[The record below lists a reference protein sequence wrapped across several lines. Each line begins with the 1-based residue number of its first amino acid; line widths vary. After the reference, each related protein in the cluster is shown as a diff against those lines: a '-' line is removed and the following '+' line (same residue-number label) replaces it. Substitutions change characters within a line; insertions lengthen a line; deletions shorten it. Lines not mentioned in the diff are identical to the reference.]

1 MTALHEVHSFV
12 AKFLNLCNSGKSANL
27 NLKCRNGRAVINLQL
42 NLDDPPPLPHP
53 PYHQEQ
59 RPCKRPSPS
68 RLRRSA
74 RRAQTRAETV
84 SSESLPT
91 SNPAEN
97 AAVVN
102 DATTKDVKVS
112 NSQVHCKSQNA
123 AEQAVHFDTADQS
136 VSQHP
141 PPQQQPSEQELCIG
155 SVQESEGNCHADLTN
170 TESVISEPLDT
181 LTMNEFTTSLD
192 DVRKRLVCNYCKNVF
207 ENEEELR
214 IHTSTEHNSG
224 RIRYTI
230 Q

>member
-84 SSESLPT
+84 SSESSPT
-91 SNPAEN
+91 ANPAEN

-102 DATTKDVKVS
+102 DASAKDVKVL
-112 NSQVHCKSQNA
+112 NSQVHNKNQTP
-123 AEQAVHFDTADQS
+123 AEQAVHFDPAD
-136 VSQHP
+136 QHP
-141 PPQQQPSEQELCIG
+141 PPQQQASEQGLRRIG
-155 SVQESEGNCHADLTN
+155 SVQESENNCHEDEKN
-170 TESVISEPLDT
+170 GECDISKPPDT
-181 LTMNEFTTSLD
+181 LNMNEFTTLLE
-192 DVRKRLVCNYCKNVF
+192 DVRKKLMCNYCKKVF

-214 IHTSTEHNSG
+214 NHTRTEQNSG

-230 Q
+230 K